1 MGNFDEFPRRCVVF
15 SFFKKDGKE
24 GAGRSSAATT
34 LFRTTRLDAPRP
46 TTVKPAAPRPTGK
59 SPSTDRLS
67 DVPADAG
74 NNRPGFA
81 ATGNSLRD
89 HDAARSVAL
98 ATAAKIDAIESEMA
112 RDFLRPRATLPPE
125 APRTD
130 PSADALPPGDGTP
143 PDPQA
148 YAAGL
153 TSDTTQLPVPADPDE
168 ELDPDAALVGS
179 VNAIEVGSNSSSLLD
194 EAAILFANGQP
205 DSAERGLRAALASDG
220 LAASTERGW
229 RMLLEIQNQRGSRAV
244 FAETAAHFA
253 RQCRMP
259 APAWFDYAA
268 AAAGPATAE
277 RPAATAPNAAGPLPA
292 DTRGA
297 DPAPTPAGTVPVVVL
312 PETIDAGIV
321 KPLEELK
328 SLATSHPRLLLDV
341 SPARS
346 VNMVGAELLLR
357 VFNAFRRAP
366 HELQFAGIG
375 ALQSAL
381 RRAIEPGRRDPSD
394 AAWMLLMEVQRLQN
408 RQADFEET
416 GIQYCITYEV
426 SPPSWEPP
434 PPNIRLCPRPT
445 SALPPVATRSA
456 APPTPIAPDGALEW
470 RGEILADDDAQLN
483 RMLLAARDR
492 KRVTIEC
499 GGLRRMAFSAA
510 SALLGHLFKLQQG
523 GVAVEFRNVN
533 ALVAALWQ
541 LLGIPA
547 AAEVG
552 MRRE

>member
-1 MGNFDEFPRRCVVF
+1 MVF

-24 GAGRSSAATT
+24 GAGRSPAANT
-34 LFRTTRLDAPRP
+34 LFRTTRLDASRQ
-46 TTVKPAAPRPTGK
+46 TTVKPTQARPTGK
-59 SPSTDRLS
+59 PTSADRLA
-67 DVPADAG
+67 DRPADTGG
-74 NNRPGFA
+74 NVRPGFA
-81 ATGNSLRD
+81 ATGNPLRD

-112 RDFLRPRATLPPE
+112 RDFLRARATLPPE
-125 APRTD
+125 APR
-130 PSADALPPGDGTP
+130 ADAPADAPPQGGGTP
-143 PDPQA
+143 PEVPA

-153 TSDTTQLPVPADPDE
+153 TSDTTQLTVPADPDE

-205 DSAERGLRAALASDG
+205 DSAERGLHAALASDG
-220 LAASTERGW
+220 LGASTERGW
-229 RMLLEIQNQRGSRAV
+229 RMLLELQNQRGSRAV
-244 FAETAAHFA
+244 FAETAARFT
-253 RQCRMP
+253 RQCRMA
-259 APAWFDYAA
+259 APVWFDYAA
-268 AAAGPATAE
+268 IAE
-277 RPAATAPNAAGPLPA
+277 RPAASAADAAGRQPA
-292 DTRGA
+292 DSREA
-297 DPAPTPAGTVPVVVL
+297 NPVPAPAGAVPVVVL

-341 SPARS
+341 GAARS

-366 HELQFAGIG
+366 HELQFAGID
-375 ALQSAL
+375 ALQTAL
-381 RRAIEPGRRDPSD
+381 RRAVEPGRRDPSD

-434 PPNIRLCPRPT
+434 PPNIRLCQRPP
-445 SALPPVATRSA
+445 SPPPPAAARSA
-456 APPTPIAPDGALEW
+456 ATATPTPPVTIAPDGALEW
-470 RGEILADDDAQLN
+470 RGEILADDDPQLN
-483 RMLLAARDR
+483 RLILAARDR
-492 KRVTIEC
+492 KPVTLDC
-499 GGLRRMAFSAA
+499 VGLRRMAFSSA
-510 SALLGHLFKLQQG
+510 SALLGHLFKLQQA

-533 ALVAALWQ
+533 TLVAALWQ
-541 LLGIPA
+541 LLGIPSV
-547 AAEVG
+547 AEVG

>member
-1 MGNFDEFPRRCVVF
+1 MVF

-24 GAGRSSAATT
+24 GAGRSPGANT
-34 LFRTTRLDAPRP
+34 LFRTTRLDAARP
-46 TTVKPAAPRPTGK
+46 TTVKPTTTGK
-59 SPSTDRLS
+59 PASADRLS
-67 DVPADAG
+67 SGPAEPG
-74 NNRPGFA
+74 NLRPGFA
-81 ATGNSLRD
+81 ATGNPLRD

-112 RDFLRPRATLPPE
+112 RDFLRARTTLPPE
-125 APRTD
+125 APR
-130 PSADALPPGDGTP
+130 ADAPADAPPLSGGTP
-143 PDPQA
+143 PEAQA

-153 TSDTTQLPVPADPDE
+153 TSDTTQLTVPADPDE

-205 DSAERGLRAALASDG
+205 DSAERGLHAALASDG
-220 LAASTERGW
+220 LGASTERGW
-229 RMLLEIQNQRGSRAV
+229 RMLLELQNQRGSRAV
-244 FAETAAHFA
+244 FAETAARFA

-268 AAAGPATAE
+268 AAAAGPAPVE
-277 RPAATAPNAAGPLPA
+277 KPAATAPDTAAPQPAGGQEGNAAA
-292 DTRGA
+292 A
-297 DPAPTPAGTVPVVVL
+297 PAGAIPIVVL
-312 PETIDAGIV
+312 PEAIDAGIV

-341 SPARS
+341 GAARS

-366 HELQFAGIG
+366 HELQFAGID
-375 ALQSAL
+375 ALQTAL
-381 RRAIEPGRRDPSD
+381 RRAVEPGRRDPSD

-434 PPNIRLCPRPT
+434 PPNIRLCQRPP
-445 SALPPVATRSA
+445 SSPAPAATRSA
-456 APPTPIAPDGALEW
+456 ATAMPTPPVTVSPDGALEW
-470 RGEILADDDAQLN
+470 RGEILADDDPQIN
-483 RMLLAARDR
+483 RLILAARDR
-492 KRVTIEC
+492 KPVTVDC
-499 GGLRRMAFSAA
+499 SGLRRMAFSSA

-523 GVAVEFRNVN
+523 GVGVEFRNVN

-541 LLGIPA
+541 LLGIPSV
-547 AAEVG
+547 AEVG

>member
-1 MGNFDEFPRRCVVF
+1 MIGIPYRDVGNFDEFPRRCVVF

-24 GAGRSSAATT
+24 GGGRSAGANT
-34 LFRTTRLDAPRP
+34 LFRTTRLDASRP
-46 TTVKPAAPRPTGK
+46 TTTAKPTAGKPAGRPEG
-59 SPSTDRLS
+59 
-67 DVPADAG
+67 PAEPG
-74 NNRPGFA
+74 NIRPGFA
-81 ATGNSLRD
+81 ATGNPLRD

-112 RDFLRPRATLPPE
+112 RDFLRARTTLPPE
-125 APRTD
+125 APRAD
-130 PSADALPPGDGTP
+130 PPADAFPPSGGAP
-143 PDPQA
+143 PEAQA

-153 TSDTTQLPVPADPDE
+153 TSDTTQLTVPADPDE
-168 ELDPDAALVGS
+168 ELDPDAALMGS

-205 DSAERGLRAALASDG
+205 DSAERGLHSALASDG
-220 LAASTERGW
+220 LGASTERGW
-229 RMLLEIQNQRGSRAV
+229 RMLLELQNQRGSRAI
-244 FAETAAHFA
+244 FAETAAGFT

-268 AAAGPATAE
+268 TAAAVPAAE
-277 RPAATAPNAAGPLPA
+277 MPPATAPNAADGRETNSA
-292 DTRGA
+292 
-297 DPAPTPAGTVPVVVL
+297 PAPAGALPVVVL
-312 PETIDAGIV
+312 PEVIDAGIV

-341 SPARS
+341 GAARS

-366 HELQFAGIG
+366 HELQFAGID
-375 ALQSAL
+375 ALQAAL
-381 RRAIEPGRRDPSD
+381 RRAVEPGRRDPSD

-434 PPNIRLCPRPT
+434 PPNIRLCQRPP
-445 SALPPVATRSA
+445 SPPPPAATRA
-456 APPTPIAPDGALEW
+456 AAATTPMPVAPDGALAW
-470 RGEILADDDAQLN
+470 RGEILADDDPQLN
-483 RMLLAARDR
+483 RLILAARER
-492 KRVTIEC
+492 KSVTVDC
-499 GGLRRMAFSAA
+499 SGLRRMAFSSA
-510 SALLGHLFKLQQG
+510 SALLGHLFRLRQG
-523 GVAVEFRNVN
+523 GVAVEFRDVN

-541 LLGIPA
+541 LLGIPSV
-547 AAEVG
+547 AEVG